1 MVVDRTEIESF
12 SLEEKIGQLFFIGI
26 SGPTLDE
33 RTNVLLDEVRPGGV
47 CLFSRNIKEA
57 EQTRNLLDGISERLD
72 ISPLLSLDQ
81 EGGLVDRLRRV
92 ATPMPAAS
100 DFKDTE
106 SIRRFARIIAETVRI
121 LGFNMNF
128 APVVDVVDERRS
140 AFNNGLR
147 SRAFGNSTEQATE
160 FAGAFL
166 DEMQANGLL
175 GCVKH
180 FPGLGAAEV
189 DSHEELPLV
198 NISEGEFSATD
209 LAPYRSLISNGTA
222 HAVMAAH
229 AAYPMVG
236 LQETGQDGRLLPA
249 SLSREMI
256 SGLLRGQ
263 LGFDGVVITD
273 DLEMGAIVRNY
284 GIGDACKMALN
295 AGADMLAICAGEDA
309 IREGFRAITDAV
321 KNGEIT
327 EERLNESV
335 RRITALKSRSLS
347 SLPFDASRIGQLSVE
362 IADLKNSLK

>member
-1 MVVDRTEIESF
+1 MATELESL
-12 SLEEKIGQLFFIGI
+12 SIAEKIGQLFIIGI

-33 RTNVLLDEVRPGGV
+33 RTKVLLDEVRPGGI

-57 EQTRNLLDGISERLD
+57 EQTRSLLDGISERLN

-92 ATPMPAAS
+92 VTPMPVAS
-100 DFKDTE
+100 DFRDTD

-147 SRAFGNSTEQATE
+147 SRAFGCSTQQAAE

-166 DEMQANGLL
+166 DEMQANGCL
-175 GCVKH
+175 GCIKH

-198 NISEGEFSATD
+198 NISDEEFSATD
-209 LAPYRSLISNGTA
+209 LTPYRHLIGSGTA

-229 AAYPMVG
+229 AAYPMAG

-249 SLSREMI
+249 SLSGGMV

-273 DLEMGAIVRNY
+273 DLEMGAVVRNY
-284 GIGDACKMALN
+284 GIGEACKMAIN
-295 AGADMLAICAGEDA
+295 AGVDMLAICASEDA
-309 IREGFRAITDAV
+309 IREGFQAITDAV
-321 KNGEIT
+321 RTGEIT
-327 EERLNESV
+327 EKRLDESL
-335 RRITALKSRSLS
+335 RRVTALKTRTLP
-347 SLPFDASRIGQLSVE
+347 SLPFDACRLSQLSDE

>member
-1 MVVDRTEIESF
+1 MAIELE
-12 SLEEKIGQLFFIGI
+12 SLSIDEKIGQLFFIGI

-33 RTNVLLDEVRPGGV
+33 DTEALLDEIQPGGI

-57 EQTRNLLDGISERLD
+57 RQTRNLLDGIIERLNT
-72 ISPLLSLDQ
+72 SPLLSLDQ

-92 ATPMPAAS
+92 VTPMPSAS
-100 DFKDTE
+100 DFRDKD
-106 SIRRFARIIAETVRI
+106 SIRLFAKIVAETVRI

-128 APVVDVVDERRS
+128 APVVDVVDDERS
-140 AFNNGLR
+140 AYNNGLR

-166 DEMQANGLL
+166 DEMQANGIL
-175 GCVKH
+175 GCIKH

-198 NISEGEFSATD
+198 NIPDEEFSATD
-209 LAPYRSLISNGTA
+209 LTPYRSFITKGTA
-222 HAVMAAH
+222 HAIMAAH

-236 LQETGQDGRLLPA
+236 LQESGQDGRLLPA
-249 SLSREMI
+249 SLSRTI
-256 SGLLRGQ
+256 ITDLLRGQ
-263 LGFDGVVITD
+263 LGFDGMVITD

-284 GIGDACKMALN
+284 GIGEACKMAIN
-295 AGADMLAICAGEDA
+295 AGVDMLAICASEYA
-309 IREGFRAITDAV
+309 IREGFLAITDAV
-321 KNGEIT
+321 QNGEIT

-335 RRITALKSRSLS
+335 RRIIALKTKMQP
-347 SLPFDASRIGQLSVE
+347 SLPFDANRIGQLSDE

>member
-1 MVVDRTEIESF
+1 MATE
-12 SLEEKIGQLFFIGI
+12 LETLSIDEKVGQLFFIGV
-26 SGPTLDE
+26 SGAALDE
-33 RTNVLLDEVRPGGV
+33 RTKDLLDEVRPGGI

-57 EQTRNLLDGISERLD
+57 EQTRDLLDGIRMRLN

-92 ATPMPAAS
+92 VSPMPAAS
-100 DFKDTE
+100 DFRDME
-106 SIRRFARIIAETVRI
+106 SIRRFARIVAETVRL

-147 SRAFGNSTEQATE
+147 SRAFGSSTQQATE
-160 FAGAFL
+160 FADGFL
-166 DEMQANGLL
+166 EEMQANGVL

-189 DSHEELPLV
+189 DSHEELPII
-198 NISEGEFSATD
+198 NITDEEFSATD
-209 LAPYRSLISNGTA
+209 LSPYRHLIGSRAA
-222 HAVMAAH
+222 HAVMVAH

-249 SLSREMI
+249 SLSRVMI
-256 SGLLRGQ
+256 SQLLRGQ
-263 LGFDGVVITD
+263 MGFDGVVITD

-284 GIGDACKMALN
+284 GIGDACKMAIC
-295 AGADMLAICAGEDA
+295 AGVDMLAICADDDK
-309 IREGFRAITDAV
+309 IREGFLAITDAV
-321 KNGEIT
+321 RNGDIT
-327 EERLNESV
+327 EDRLDESV
-335 RRITALKSRSLS
+335 RRIIALKTRMLP
-347 SLPFDASRIGQLSVE
+347 SLPFDAARIGQSSDE